1 MKKITL
7 FVAAAMTALTMNA
20 QKSAYLMLESSISN
34 LPEEYSEVVEGEPVA
49 ENPEQ
54 NAANWYNA
62 QFVNRD
68 NGVLL
73 PVADIDNAIA
83 QGINTIWVNI
93 DRVGLASIA
102 DAGVTDAVI
111 ADLKEFVEAGG
122 NLFLTKQACMIA
134 HRIGRIYEPT
144 YGNGGYSLGED
155 IWSINPQVGL
165 WWEIAE
171 YRRDNS
177 NHPIYEDMETVTTF
191 EAVMEEGAEAT
202 PYATYPLIGAV
213 ARTDNNVAWIDYFRK
228 DLSSPDMKLS
238 GEDENAHYANN
249 NPRRLPDFEE
259 DWNVKVLGIWGQV
272 SDFCGGVIV
281 DMNPDGNFQGR
292 ILGIG
297 ASAYQWGASNEEY
310 IGNVKKL
317 TKNSINYVV
326 ADNHITL
333 TDLEEIEM
341 NGVRAG
347 IYDVLGHKVENMV
360 PGQIYIVNGKKMIR

>member
-34 LPEEYSEVVEGEPVA
+34 LPEEYSEVVEGEQVA

-62 QFVNRD
+62 QFVNKN

-102 DAGVTDAVI
+102 DAGVSDAVI

-122 NLFLTKQACMIA
+122 NLLLTKQACMIA
-134 HRIGRIYEPT
+134 HRISRIYEPT
-144 YGNGGYSLGED
+144 YGCVGYGLGGD
-155 IWSINPQVGL
+155 VWSINPQVGL
-165 WWEIAE
+165 WWTLAE
-171 YRRDNS
+171 SRRDNS
-177 NHPIYEDMETVTTF
+177 EHPIYADMDTVMQFSTVMSED
-191 EAVMEEGAEAT
+191 AEPT
-202 PYATYPLIGAV
+202 LYPTYPLIGAV
-213 ARTDNNVAWIDYFRK
+213 ARTDNNIGWIDYFRK

-238 GEDENAHYANN
+238 PEDENAHYAND
-249 NPRRLPDFEE
+249 NPLRLPDFEN
-259 DWNVKVLGIWGQV
+259 DWNVQVLGIWGHV
-272 SDFCGGVIV
+272 ADFCGGVIV
-281 DMNPDGNFQGR
+281 DMNPDGNYKGR
-292 ILGIG
+292 ILAIG
-297 ASAYQWGASNEEY
+297 ASAYQWGASNDY
-310 IGNVKKL
+310 ISNVKKL

-326 ADNHITL
+326 ADNHITF
-333 TDLEEIEM
+333 TALEEVEA
-341 NGVRAG
+341 NAVRAG

-360 PGQIYIVNGKKMIR
+360 PGQLYIVNGKKMIR